1 MDISGGIS
9 PDKFFVTSFQQQAQ
23 LESLSGNA
31 LSSGIDKYL
40 KKDYEGAVLE
50 FKKSINLA
58 PASAFSVDTT
68 KYLAQTYMRLEDTEK
83 AVDAYKR
90 GIELNRE
97 RDDLR
102 RDLGNLYYAEDR
114 YAEALAEYKEA
125 VRIDPGSSV
134 NHYSLGQGYMG
145 LEKYN
150 AAESEF
156 QTVLR
161 LEPESP
167 YGNYGQGLVAS
178 KRAKFEQAIEKF
190 EAALRKNDQFYD
202 AYAEIGYAYA
212 DLGEMDK
219 AREMV
224 EFLED
229 KDAALANTLDLYIDK
244 VEPPKIMFAW
254 GSSTFRYSLSVNTP
268 VSSLDTYLENAD
280 AEKSLTMKFYF
291 NKDMDR
297 SSVENQVNWSI
308 GRATGAGS
316 GKAYNFGL
324 SIPTT
329 EITLPPIPDYVLYDS
344 LTRTAT
350 IAFTVSQNETADGTI
365 DPSHIVFKFNG
376 EDVHGIEMDLDGDEF
391 SGFSGVA

>member
-1 MDISGGIS
+1 MEIPSIN

-23 LESLSGNA
+23 LEALSNNA

-40 KKDYEGAVLE
+40 KKDYEGAVQE
-50 FKKSINLA
+50 FNKSINLA
-58 PASAFSVDTT
+58 PTSAFSADTT
-68 KYLAQTYMRLEDTEK
+68 KYLAQTYMQLEDTEK
-83 AVDAYKR
+83 AVEAYKR
-90 GIELNRE
+90 GIELNRD

-161 LEPESP
+161 LEPNSP

-190 EAALRKNDQFYD
+190 EAALRKDDQFYD

-212 DLGEMDK
+212 DMGEMDK
-219 AREMV
+219 AWEMV

-244 VEPPKIMFAW
+244 VQPPRISFVW

-268 VSSLDTYLENAD
+268 VSSLDTYLETAD

-297 SSVENQVNWSI
+297 SSVENQLNWSI
-308 GRATGAGS
+308 SRATGVGS
-316 GKAYNFGL
+316 GKAYNFGQA
-324 SIPTT
+324 IPTT
-329 EITLPPIPDYVLYDS
+329 EITLSPIPDYVLYDS
-344 LTRTAT
+344 LAKTAT
-350 IAFTVSQNETADGTI
+350 VAFTVSQNDTADGTI
-365 DPSHIVFKFNG
+365 DPSHIVFKFKG
-376 EDVHGIEMDLDGDEF
+376 KDVHGIEMDSDGDEF

>member
-1 MDISGGIS
+1 MEIPSIN

-23 LESLSGNA
+23 LEALSNNA

-58 PASAFSVDTT
+58 PTSAFSADTS
-68 KYLAQTYMRLEDTEK
+68 KYLAQTYLQLEDTEK
-83 AVDAYKR
+83 AIDTYKR
-90 GIELNRE
+90 GIELNRD

-178 KRAKFEQAIEKF
+178 KRAIFEQAIEKF
-190 EAALRKNDQFYD
+190 EAALRKDDQFYD

-212 DLGEMDK
+212 DMGEMDK

-229 KDAALANTLDLYIDK
+229 KDAALANTLDLYLDK
-244 VEPPKIMFAW
+244 VQPPRISFAW

-268 VSSLDTYLENAD
+268 VSSLDSYLETAD

-297 SSVENQVNWSI
+297 SSVENQLNWSI
-308 GRATGAGS
+308 SRATGAGS
-316 GKAYNFGL
+316 GKAYNFGQ
-324 SIPTT
+324 PTPAN

-344 LTRTAT
+344 LARTAT
-350 IAFTVSQNETADGTI
+350 VAFTVSQNDTADGTI
-365 DPSHIVFKFNG
+365 DPSHIVFKFKG
-376 EDVHGIEMDLDGDEF
+376 EDVHGIEMDSDGDEF

>member
-1 MDISGGIS
+1 
-9 PDKFFVTSFQQQAQ
+9 
-23 LESLSGNA
+23 
-31 LSSGIDKYL
+31 
-40 KKDYEGAVLE
+40 
-50 FKKSINLA
+50 
-58 PASAFSVDTT
+58 
-68 KYLAQTYMRLEDTEK
+68 
-83 AVDAYKR
+83 
-90 GIELNRE
+90 LNRE

-134 NHYSLGQGYMG
+134 NHYPLGQGYMG

-161 LEPESP
+161 LEPKSP

-190 EAALRKNDQFYD
+190 EAALRKDDQFYD

-212 DLGEMDK
+212 DMGEMDQ